1 MVATIATSI
10 KILVMSKSVSDF
22 PKVSIRTDESG
33 HYGTKIREGGL
44 LAHTPP
50 ILRGTGLKIAGKIS
64 LGAVR
69 LMLR

>member
-1 MVATIATSI
+1 MI
-10 KILVMSKSVSDF
+10 F

-50 ILRGTGLKIAGKIS
+50 ILRGAGLKIAGKIS

-69 LMLR
+69 LTLRWLPGLVRRSPNRSLY